1 MFGWKK
7 LVDGFHYATEMSKAG
22 VSDEKCVDKVSE
34 VITNFGRTNFIA
46 GGAVTAL
53 GITTGITTGIIGSK
67 LVKKFREKK
76 NKKLEGS
83 KK

>member
-1 MFGWKK
+1 MFGWKR
-7 LVDGFHYATEMSKAG
+7 LVDGFHSATEMSKAG

-46 GGAVTAL
+46 GGVL
-53 GITTGITTGIIGSK
+53 TTLGITTGIIGSK